1 MNENYAYIKESYTDI
16 DRTLMQSFMLSKKEI
31 KESNGQAIILQRKRI
46 NPHLSW
52 HFSTQYLNE
61 DYSCIREF
69 YYNPDGEIVSVFEY
83 PNNREK
89 EEV

>member
-1 MNENYAYIKESYTDI
+1 MNEKYAYIKESYTDI

-31 KESNGQAIILQRKRI
+31 KESNGQAIILQRKKI
-46 NPHLSW
+46 NPHLLW